1 MTNQWLPDLRGA
13 EGPLYLAIA
22 RAMAQDVASGRLLPG
37 QRLPPQ
43 RELADALGLALGTVT
58 RAYTEAERR
67 GLLKG
72 HGRRGTR
79 IQSGGPAASS
89 LRALIETRGEVDLAA
104 NHPSAS
110 LDPEL
115 GPALRAVARRRD
127 AGELLRYPP
136 SEGLPQH
143 RQALAGWLRALGVP
157 ALADTLVLTA
167 GAQHAIGLAL
177 AAVTRPGDEVA
188 CEALTF
194 PGFRALAESLGLRL
208 LPVPLD
214 DQGLQPDALE
224 RTCRSRKP
232 RALYVMPCLQN
243 PTSALLALERR
254 RALAQICERR
264 GIWIIEDDL
273 LRPVCAEPGPPL
285 AELAPERTLHVFSAS
300 KSVAGG
306 LRVGSVLA
314 PVEAAAG
321 RAAGVADQPDR
332 PPPLSAAVLAAW
344 IEDGV
349 AAAHGGRPRQRVPRP
364 PAAGAGDPGTHG
376 GAPGGPAR
384 EHLRVAGA
392 AGRLE
397 RDGAGPRVGPPGRG
411 HRSSRVVRRE
421 RPAATRCRAPGPVDS
436 GQPLRPGARTGG
448 RGGVAARSGASRPRA
463 AVGGARPRLAEPAC
477 DRPQPAAFSTSSRT
491 SSRTS
496 GGERQQL
503 EQVASAGLGRR

>member
-115 GPALRAVARRRD
+115 GPALKAVARRRD

-300 KSVAGG
+300 KAVAGG

-314 PVEAAAG
+314 PS
-321 RAAGVADQPDR
+321 RLR
-332 PPPLSAAVLAAW
+332 PAVLQALQTSLIACPPLSAAVLAAW

-349 AAAHGGRPRQRVPRP
+349 AAATVAARVNESRARQRRAREILGPTGARLVARPESIYVWLELPSDWSGTALAHESARRGVAIAPAELFGVSGRPRPDAVRLGLST
-364 PAAGAGDPGTHG
+364 PASRSDLERGLEVVAELLR
-376 GAPGGPAR
+376 GPAPR
-384 EHLRVAGA
+384 GRVA
-392 AGRLE
+392 L
-397 RDGAGPRVGPPGRG
+397 
-411 HRSSRVVRRE
+411 
-421 RPAATRCRAPGPVDS
+421 
-436 GQPLRPGARTGG
+436 
-448 RGGVAARSGASRPRA
+448 
-463 AVGGARPRLAEPAC
+463 
-477 DRPQPAAFSTSSRT
+477 
-491 SSRTS
+491 
-496 GGERQQL
+496 
-503 EQVASAGLGRR
+503 